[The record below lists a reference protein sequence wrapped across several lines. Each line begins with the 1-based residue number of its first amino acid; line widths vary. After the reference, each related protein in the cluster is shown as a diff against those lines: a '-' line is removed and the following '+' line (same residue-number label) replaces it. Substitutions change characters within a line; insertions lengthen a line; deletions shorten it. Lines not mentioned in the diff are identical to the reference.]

1 MMNTLPANK
10 GLKLFDIN
18 WKCHTAGPSPINNN
32 ERVEIFLLGC
42 KKAAIGHACPGCFNS
57 ITWDSSKSE
66 FSWDPIELADK
77 IADYTSN
84 RYITIGGGE
93 PTDQIKN
100 LLLFCKRLKERGFHI
115 LLYTWKELCIDN
127 NNNNKQYTFKQNIF
141 DYNYLNDTYRLTEL
155 MKYIDIVI
163 DGEFKQEEKLY
174 INDYN
179 DGLYGSVGSGNQG
192 IYDTKNNKKVYM
204 RDLKG
209 IQLDTNNNL
218 KYIYKGE

>member
-1 MMNTLPANK
+1 MNTLPVDK

-32 ERVEIFLLGC
+32 ERVEVFLLGC
-42 KKAAIGHACPGCFNS
+42 KKAAMGHACPGCFNS
-57 ITWDSSKSE
+57 ITWDASKAE
-66 FSWDPIELADK
+66 FSWNPIELADK

-93 PTDQIKN
+93 PTDQIED
-100 LLLFCKRLKERGFHI
+100 LIIFCKRLKERGFHVLI
-115 LLYTWKELCIDN
+115 YTWKELCVNNDN
-127 NNNNKQYTFKQNIF
+127 KEYTFKQNIF
-141 DYNYLNDTYRLTEL
+141 NYDYTNDTLRPTEL
-155 MKYIDIVI
+155 MNHIDMVI

-174 INDYN
+174 INDCK

-192 IYDTKNNKKVYM
+192 IYNVKTNKKIYM
-204 RDLKG
+204 RELKG
-209 IQLDTNNNL
+209 IQLDTDNNL